1 MNKWVGLKAVVYNIM
16 RDNETSGKLE
26 MYIDG
31 SNINNWTKVSDITD
45 SGGWYTKSNNTE
57 FFSAGCGRAR
67 DYLIIDG
74 GPNVI
79 FRTDN
84 TLLDFKNLSVREI
97 QSPSQLFANANL
109 GSVFKLE

>member
-16 RDNETSGKLE
+16 RDNETSGVKLE

-57 FFSAGCGRAR
+57 FFSAAVVG
-67 DYLIIDG
+67 LEIILLSMED
-74 GPNVI
+74 
-79 FRTDN
+79 RTSFFEP
-84 TLLDFKNLSVREI
+84 TIPCWISRI
-97 QSPSQLFANANL
+97 
-109 GSVFKLE
+109 